1 MPRKKIILSF
11 DYELFFGYKSGT
23 VRKSLI
29 EPTNK
34 MLDAMDQ
41 VGAKATYFVDYLM
54 LKYLEKENDKRCNS
68 DLELIKEISLEDF
81 TKISPVIRDTIIQ
94 TILAK
99 EIQEIEFSNFKLE
112 LQRELVKKINE
123 KLGNKLIKELYFR
136 DFIIS

>member
-1 MPRKKIILSF
+1 
-11 DYELFFGYKSGT
+11 
-23 VRKSLI
+23 
-29 EPTNK
+29 
-34 MLDAMDQ
+34 
-41 VGAKATYFVDYLM
+41 
-54 LKYLEKENDKRCNS
+54 
-68 DLELIKEISLEDF
+68 
-81 TKISPVIRDTIIQ
+81 VIRDTIIQ